1 MSICT
6 DGYVNGLI
14 HGDKNTCYEWVQN
27 LRKNGLPLK
36 SFYKDL
42 FYPSMVH
49 VGELWM
55 NNEITVAQEHVA
67 TAITQHLMSTLYIDI
82 VSQTS
87 KEKKGKIIM
96 ACPENELHE
105 LGARMTSDLLEIE
118 GWQVL
123 YLGANTPLSALT
135 LAVKTH
141 KPDFV
146 GISCTMPSHLD
157 KVKTMIQE
165 VTCQAQKTFGKDIP
179 IFIGGGAFGND
190 VTTESPY
197 AHAHLCYDF
206 EHTLEYVNAYDYKE
220 IIELEA

>member
-6 DGYVNGLI
+6 DGYVNGLV
-14 HGDKNTCYEWVQN
+14 HGDKNACYEWVQN

-42 FYPSMVH
+42 FYPSMVY

-55 NNEITVAQEHVA
+55 KNEITVAQEHVA
-67 TAITQHLMSTLYIDI
+67 TAITQHLMSTLYSDI
-82 VSQTS
+82 LLNAS
-87 KEKKGKIIM
+87 KIKKGKIIM
-96 ACPENELHE
+96 ACPEKELHE
-105 LGARMTSDLLEIE
+105 LGARMLSDLLEID

-135 LAVKTH
+135 SAVKTY

-146 GISCTMPSHLD
+146 GISCTMPSHLERA
-157 KVKTMIQE
+157 KTMIME
-165 VTCQAQKTFGKDIP
+165 VKREGEGSLNKDIP
-179 IFIGGGAFGND
+179 IFIGGSAFSNLI
-190 VTTESPY
+190 TPENPC

-206 EHTLEYVNAYDYKE
+206 EHTLEYVNAYDHKD